1 MVENENKNEEKLQVD
16 SNLYVN
22 EATLELLRRRLE
34 SDVKMNLFRWVGLPV
49 GGAGIVAVLFF
60 LFVWGPQT
68 IQDYVAK
75 DPSVQEKMRQT
86 VEETTQAYL
95 KNPDAGQQLVRKH
108 VGTSTVN
115 YLTDEKSGQKM
126 VLETVRDV
134 ALKNLHDQ
142 VSAYFGSK
150 EGQKLLSRQLAA
162 EMAQYFDTAGGG
174 ETLAQAV
181 QKELQSDQVTTLITQ
196 TISRAVQPFADN
208 VQQSLSKHKDD
219 YVTELLRAEV
229 KRDPEGYD
237 LVELSGKA
245 AEKVSFA
252 QFGKGGV
259 PDLYRFLSSPEAE
272 KIAESGRPLSLTFHL
287 HSGMRYVDRAIEIYI
302 DELKQRFGDQFA
314 YCLIL
319 EGEKDRFVALV
330 QIGELVDILSGGRRE
345 DFMKLLNAPADEPK
359 PEDVRRKMTH
369 LLGSLREPIELRPE
383 LTVWEALRSP
393 AWMSI
398 PLRNENAELE
408 EGLPVVDTAGSFEG
422 LLTRGHLI
430 SRLLMG

>member
-1 MVENENKNEEKLQVD
+1 MAENENKNEEKLQVD

-150 EGQKLLSRQLAA
+150 EGQKFLSRQLAA

>member
-1 MVENENKNEEKLQVD
+1 MAENENKNEEKLQVD

-95 KNPDAGQQLVRKH
+95 KNPDAGQELVRKH
-108 VGTSTVN
+108 VGSSTVN

-142 VSAYFGSK
+142 VSAYFDSK
-150 EGQKLLSRQLAA
+150 EGQKFLSRQLAA
-162 EMAQYFDTAGGG
+162 EMAHYFDTAGGG
-174 ETLAQAV
+174 ERLAQAV
-181 QKELQSDQVTTLITQ
+181 QKELQSDQVTALITQ

-219 YVTELLRAEV
+219 YVTELFRAEV

-237 LVELSGKA
+237 LVELSGKT

-319 EGEKDRFVALV
+319 EGEKDRFVALAH
-330 QIGELVDILSGGRRE
+330 IGELVDILSGDRRE
-345 DFMKLLNAPADEPK
+345 DFMELLNAPADEPN